1 MRSSLLPVLIL
12 LLIGMSGSALALNKI
27 SGRVVDANT
36 GDPLPFTNVFFAS
49 TSIGTTTNAGG
60 WFTLSGFAS
69 GKYDFMVS
77 FVGYVIYRDS
87 YTFTGSEQ
95 HGLLIRL
102 SPDVQQL
109 ETVIITPNDRERKV
123 NYQMFKK
130 LFLGENK
137 LARQCEITNPDDVHV
152 YNDEGVLVAHASKPV
167 IIENKAL
174 GYRLHYYLARFSYH
188 RFSGMLDVYG
198 IVQFEELTSKDA
210 EEMNEWKKNREEVYK
225 GSLMHF
231 MRALAGNQL
240 VEELFFTSRVIRV
253 VNRLPTEVLQKKID
267 SLNTLRAQPANDKIV
282 KKIDSELL
290 RYQNMKSIP
299 ASIDSFVNES
309 LRGRE
314 LLNTDSLNQVSY
326 TGTLIV
332 RFGEKERDKKATT
345 AGIARIGE
353 SQNSGVN
360 FRKKFKIYE
369 NGYYDNFDTL
379 FLNGYWASSEK
390 VSTMLPLEYR
400 RKE

>member
-1 MRSSLLPVLIL
+1 
-12 LLIGMSGSALALNKI
+12 MSGSALALNKI

-77 FVGYVIYRDS
+77 FVGYVIYRNS

-109 ETVIITPNDRERKV
+109 QTVIITPNDRERKV

-240 VEELFFTSRVIRV
+240 VEELFFTSRVIRI
-253 VNRLPTEVLQKKID
+253 VNRLPTELLQKKID
-267 SLNTLRAQPANDKIV
+267 SLNTLRAQPANDNIV

-290 RYQNMKSIP
+290 RYQNMKAIP

-314 LLNTDSLNQVSY
+314 LLNPDSLNQVSY
-326 TGTLIV
+326 TGILIV
-332 RFGEKERDKKATT
+332 RFGEKERNKKATT

-353 SQNSGVN
+353 GQNSGVN